1 MNYRFFVQ
9 GFYDSIA
16 AFKFRVKI
24 KEHRVSYATKLL
36 SNYFYLNEVPLDAIT
51 TCKFNKYMGIYDQY
65 VMQIVRNGN
74 CITFLSNTLELSDDS
89 FWNINYFEELTK
101 YVFWTFNKS
110 FLFQLIEKVQHLKIS
125 VIEHCIELLQQN
137 LAPYNEPLDSCQDE
151 ELIWCYIKNE
161 RLKADSRFI
170 MVYSLDEHNRKT
182 LLQAL
187 ENSIAE
193 HPEIT
198 LFP

>member
-1 MNYRFFVQ
+1 
-9 GFYDSIA
+9 
-16 AFKFRVKI
+16 
-24 KEHRVSYATKLL
+24 
-36 SNYFYLNEVPLDAIT
+36 
-51 TCKFNKYMGIYDQY
+51 MGIYDQY

-74 CITFLSNTLELSDDS
+74 CITLSSNTLELSNDS

-110 FLFQLIEKVQHLKIS
+110 FLFQLTEKVQHLKIS
-125 VIEHCIELLQQN
+125 VIKHCIELLQQN
-137 LAPYNEPLDSCQDE
+137 LAPYSEPLDSCQDE

-170 MVYSLDEHNRKT
+170 MVYSLDEDNRKT

-198 LFP
+198 LLP